1 MIFFTIDLKMIFVCV
16 QESKLFYS
24 LSRLKAQILLKN
36 HLKFVQHLI
45 IEFTMHLLKVSFNI
59 VHFIVKKILHSK
71 QAAFLFSSAQRN
83 IIACHY

>member
-1 MIFFTIDLKMIFVCV
+1 MIFVCV

-24 LSRLKAQILLKN
+24 LSRLKAQIMLKN
-36 HLKFVQHLI
+36 LKFVQHLI
-45 IEFTMHLLKVSFNI
+45 IKFTMHLLKKSLNS

-71 QAAFLFSSAQRN
+71 QAAILFSSAQRN